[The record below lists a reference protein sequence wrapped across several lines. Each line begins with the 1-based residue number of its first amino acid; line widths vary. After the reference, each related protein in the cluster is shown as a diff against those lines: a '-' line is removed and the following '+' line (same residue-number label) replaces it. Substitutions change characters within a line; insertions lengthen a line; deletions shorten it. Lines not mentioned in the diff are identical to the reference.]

1 FLVLPEFHDLKQL
14 FTMSISQILTLTA
27 LTTGAV
33 AQLKSCSNNGTLSCQ
48 SSSKAP
54 TCCYNYPGGALLQT
68 QFWDSDPST
77 GPSGS
82 WTIHGLWPDN
92 CDGTYQSSCDSSRA
106 YTNISAILKEQN
118 RDDLLSYMD
127 TYWVNNDGSNEEFWE
142 HEWSKHGT
150 CINTIKPSC
159 YTNYTPQEEVGD
171 FFQKVVDLFKG
182 LDTYQALSSAGIT
195 PDDSKTYELSDIQ
208 SALSKLHGGS
218 EPYVGC
224 EDDSLDQVYYFFNVA
239 GNAIDGQYVPAAP
252 LEKSNCPSSGIK
264 YSPKSSN

>member
-1 FLVLPEFHDLKQL
+1 
-14 FTMSISQILTLTA
+14 MSFSRLITLTTITAGA
-27 LTTGAV
+27 L
-33 AQLKSCSNNGTLSCQ
+33 AQLKTCSNNGTLSCQ

-68 QFWDSDPST
+68 QFWDTDPTT
-77 GPSGS
+77 GPSDS

-106 YTNISAILKEQN
+106 YTNISDILSAQD
-118 RDDLLSYMD
+118 RTDLLSYMQ
-127 TYWVNNDGSNEEFWE
+127 TYWVNDDGSNEEFWE

-159 YTNYTPQEEVGD
+159 YTNYSPQEEVGE

-208 SALSKLHGGS
+208 AALSKLHGGS
-218 EPYVGC
+218 APYVGC
-224 EDDSLDQVYYFFNVA
+224 EDGALNQMYYFFNVA
-239 GNAIDGQYVPAAP
+239 GNAIDGQYYPTAP
-252 LEKSNCPSSGIK
+252 LEKSNCPSSGVK
-264 YSPKSSN
+264 YLPKGN

>member
-1 FLVLPEFHDLKQL
+1 MPFSRF
-14 FTMSISQILTLTA
+14 LTLATI
-27 LTTGAV
+27 TTGAL
-33 AQLKSCSNNGTLSCQ
+33 AQLKSCSNNGTLSCH

-68 QFWDSDPST
+68 QFWDTDPST
-77 GPSGS
+77 GPTDS

-92 CDGTYQSSCDSSRA
+92 CDGTYQSNCDSSRA
-106 YTNISAILKEQN
+106 YTNISDILTAQD
-118 RDDLLSYMD
+118 RTDLLSYMQ
-127 TYWVNNDGSNEEFWE
+127 TYWVSDSGTDESFWE

-159 YTNYTPQEEVGD
+159 YTNYSPQEEVGD

-208 SALSKLHGGS
+208 DALSKLHGGS
-218 EPYVGC
+218 VPYIGC
-224 EDDSLDQVYYFFNVA
+224 EDGALSQMWYFFNVA
-239 GNAIDGQYVPAAP
+239 GNAIDGQYKPTDS
-252 LEKSNCPSSGIK
+252 LTSSSCPSSVK
-264 YSPKSSN
+264 YLPKSN